1 MNQGIYFLK
10 KVTSLKL
17 TTAISQKY
25 SRISADK
32 KAVKNTFQ
40 DIFPESVF

>member
-1 MNQGIYFLK
+1 MNQGTYSLK
-10 KVTSLKL
+10 KGISLRL